1 NLENTLKAFLIKI
14 LFKES
19 LLVPPDK
26 IDFTKI
32 KRILVVRQ
40 HDPMGD
46 VLISTVI
53 IPNLKKAFPDSE
65 LDVIA
70 RPQLSEKDIFIKSP
84 VIKEVIVFI
93 KKEFFSPF
101 RIFSF
106 IKMIKA
112 KKYDLAIVAG
122 STSVSFTSLL
132 ISYLSGAPVR
142 VGYDGE
148 FFGKKLYTKAFLTTP
163 VPYDA
168 TVIKH
173 QALRNLDILTYIN
186 IPVVNKEHYM
196 HITEAEKEAES
207 EKMKQNGISKSAD
220 IIIGMHLGAN
230 VLSNRWPVERF
241 AELSDVLAGNS
252 RNKIIVFYGKKE
264 SGLAEEFKRI
274 SNNKVFIQEPIPLR
288 RFAAMLSLLD
298 VFICNDTGVLH
309 VAAAVGTST
318 VAIFGPTD
326 PEQWNPLGEKHLW
339 VRNEEKKVLSIRME
353 EVLQKVKELL

>member
-1 NLENTLKAFLIKI
+1 MNKTRMFFHNLENTLKAFLIKI

-132 ISYLSGAPVR
+132 ISYLSGAPV
-142 VGYDGE
+142 
-148 FFGKKLYTKAFLTTP
+148 
-163 VPYDA
+163 
-168 TVIKH
+168 
-173 QALRNLDILTYIN
+173 
-186 IPVVNKEHYM
+186 
-196 HITEAEKEAES
+196 
-207 EKMKQNGISKSAD
+207 
-220 IIIGMHLGAN
+220 
-230 VLSNRWPVERF
+230 
-241 AELSDVLAGNS
+241 
-252 RNKIIVFYGKKE
+252 
-264 SGLAEEFKRI
+264 
-274 SNNKVFIQEPIPLR
+274 
-288 RFAAMLSLLD
+288 
-298 VFICNDTGVLH
+298 
-309 VAAAVGTST
+309 
-318 VAIFGPTD
+318 
-326 PEQWNPLGEKHLW
+326 
-339 VRNEEKKVLSIRME
+339 
-353 EVLQKVKELL
+353 